1 MPKRRRAFLN
11 PHVNGLRQEER
22 GHPNGKIN
30 GRGVGMWLL
39 YWRSMFCVFS
49 HTGHAFI
56 GTDQPRLP
64 AYLSLE
70 IRIYTQARAWT
81 VVEFEFSSAAPQ
93 AKPKVNDV
101 RYNRWRC
108 TTERHTQKKRNLGLW
123 DKWYVITPSVNLYLP
138 LSGHLDCVLL
148 VHDANKPYISN
159 LLHLYRVQDMR
170 LRGRP
175 ISPRPKTESEKREA
189 L

>member
-1 MPKRRRAFLN
+1 
-11 PHVNGLRQEER
+11 
-22 GHPNGKIN
+22 
-30 GRGVGMWLL
+30 MWLL

-123 DKWYVITPSVNLYLP
+123 DTVGSTCTQMRCLVTDSVFCRLFHSICSFSVALGPSYSSPANLSSP
-138 LSGHLDCVLL
+138 
-148 VHDANKPYISN
+148 SN
-159 LLHLYRVQDMR
+159 ACERER
-170 LRGRP
+170 LR
-175 ISPRPKTESEKREA
+175 A
-189 L
+189 